1 MSTDPWAGTP
11 FEGAEII
18 HSYTRAD
25 MIRDGELVEL
35 PEGICREAGFRFPV
49 GVTRSVWESCI
60 HWPEDEAVGQDEAG
74 RMWDVLWMARNA
86 GLRARDAS
94 RVEYQLHV
102 VPRGAEPRDD
112 GMPPLVTLVL
122 HIGPGDTPE
131 PVITIMQ
138 PGED

>member
-1 MSTDPWAGTP
+1 MYELFGEP
-11 FEGAEII
+11 I
-18 HSYTRAD
+18 HVYTRAQAVE
-25 MIRDGELVEL
+25 DGELVEL
-35 PEGICREAGFRFPV
+35 PEAVCREAGFRFPV
-49 GVTRSVWESCI
+49 CVTRTVWESCI
-60 HWPEDEAVGQDEAG
+60 AWPEDEAGMQDQAG

-102 VPRGAEPRDD
+102 VPRGEDARDD
-112 GMPPLVTLVL
+112 HMPPLVTLVL
-122 HIGPGDTPE
+122 HIGPGDTAE

>member
-1 MSTDPWAGTP
+1 MTDDFWAG
-11 FEGAEII
+11 AEVI
-18 HSYTRAD
+18 HTYSRAQA
-25 MIRDGELVEL
+25 IGDGELVEL
-35 PEGICREAGFRFPV
+35 PEAVCREAGFRFPV
-49 GVTRSVWESCI
+49 AVTRSVWESCI
-60 HWPEDEAVGQDEAG
+60 HWPESEAGLQDEAG

-102 VPRGAEPRDD
+102 VPRGEDARDE

-122 HIGPGDTPE
+122 HIGPGDTAE